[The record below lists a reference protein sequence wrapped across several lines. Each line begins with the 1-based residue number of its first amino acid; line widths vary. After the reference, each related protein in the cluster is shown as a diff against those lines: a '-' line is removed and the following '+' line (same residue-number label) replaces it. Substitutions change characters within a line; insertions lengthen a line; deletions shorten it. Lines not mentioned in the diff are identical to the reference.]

1 MWLATGSATWR
12 TESIQVQGPK
22 DGERVKG
29 GDDLQQRGQ
38 AGESTERAEGNGGDT
53 EEKIIGWLR
62 GRIGQTLHN
71 GLHH

>member
-1 MWLATGSATWR
+1 MVSDWLGYVADRTDSGAGS
-12 TESIQVQGPK
+12 QGQ
-22 DGERVKG
+22 GEGTG